1 MCKNRANFF
10 DLRYEVYVI
19 VKHLMLSTRADWISV
34 LLADELTHFHG
45 CEALRVLWS
54 MTLAQ
59 SFTAGLN
66 EWLSG
71 WVPVWMTD
79 FGGLYPTEEPWRVSW
94 SVILDPELHCGR
106 LQSPNNLWASPTR
119 QLWLTAALIWNKT
132 LLKERNC
139 LNGVRWRGEGQ
150 PTKPAIRTTS
160 VCRLLDALRT
170 LMDLD
175 KIKKW
180 TF

>member
-66 EWLSG
+66 E
-71 WVPVWMTD
+71 
-79 FGGLYPTEEPWRVSW
+79 
-94 SVILDPELHCGR
+94 
-106 LQSPNNLWASPTR
+106 
-119 QLWLTAALIWNKT
+119 
-132 LLKERNC
+132 
-139 LNGVRWRGEGQ
+139 
-150 PTKPAIRTTS
+150 
-160 VCRLLDALRT
+160 
-170 LMDLD
+170 
-175 KIKKW
+175 
-180 TF
+180 